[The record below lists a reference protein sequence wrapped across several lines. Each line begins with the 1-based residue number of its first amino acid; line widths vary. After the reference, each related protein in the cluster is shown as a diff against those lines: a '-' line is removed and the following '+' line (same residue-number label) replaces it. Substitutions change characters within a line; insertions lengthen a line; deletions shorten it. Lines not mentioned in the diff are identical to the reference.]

1 MHSACSR
8 GYRALVAPY
17 MTCSTQQRPRHRV
30 SSPGEQASL
39 RALRSLDRNE
49 GRSLG
54 LRRLGLRLLPLLEPR
69 NSLLVLHGRTCTEC
83 GQEAGIRG
91 RSLLPCYR
99 DSHMC
104 GETRTPHMTRVP
116 YPFQALLATH
126 VRWDRREQVVQL

>member
-8 GYRALVAPY
+8 GYRALMAPY
-17 MTCSTQQRPRHRV
+17 MTCSTQQRPSRHRV

-39 RALRSLDRNE
+39 RALGSLDRNE

-83 GQEAGIRG
+83 GHKKQT
-91 RSLLPCYR
+91 RS
-99 DSHMC
+99 
-104 GETRTPHMTRVP
+104 PHMTRVP
-116 YPFQALLATH
+116 YLFQALLATH
-126 VRWDRREQVVQL
+126 VRWDRREQAVQL